1 MRTSTHDE
9 VGCVLVHMGV
19 RVTVCVL
26 LRMGKE
32 CGGLRRKRK
41 ARYYEQEGGMM
52 VFARWCD
59 NESAARCTV

>member
-19 RVTVCVL
+19 RGTVCVL
-26 LRMGKE
+26 VRMGKE

-41 ARYYEQEGGMM
+41 ARYYEQEGKE
-52 VFARWCD
+52 VF
-59 NESAARCTV
+59 